1 MYVFNVNIDGSKMT
15 IPCRAYSVV
24 KQTPWNGYLQLADVQ
39 NMADDIL
46 PNHKVKNIFI
56 PQSNT
61 NWFAELERIP
71 EPELVEEVEIEE
83 ELEEEVEETLAVP
96 QPPKQKRKTKKPRK

>member
-1 MYVFNVNIDGSKMT
+1 MYVFNVNIDGNKMT
-15 IPCRAYSVV
+15 IPCRAYAVV
-24 KQTPWNGYLQLADVQ
+24 KQAPWNGYLQLADVQ

-46 PNHKVKNIFI
+46 PNHKVKNIFM

-61 NWFAELERIP
+61 NWFAELEKLP
-71 EPELVEEVEIEE
+71 EPEVVEEPEVEE
-83 ELEEEVEETLAVP
+83 ELEIEETLAVP